1 MHSNLS
7 KIWKLIRREAIQTG
21 AVMSLKWSNAGVFLA
36 SGADD
41 GAVLVW
47 TLDG

>member
-1 MHSNLS
+1 M
-7 KIWKLIRREAIQTG
+7 T
-21 AVMSLKWSNAGVFLA
+21 LKWSNAGIFLA

-47 TLDG
+47 TLDGCEKTFSFLFFPLFRFELS